1 MSSEKITDL
10 YKIIDA
16 DRDGKISINEL
27 VDYLK
32 HFGPTLL
39 PTEVETLME
48 MLDLKEVSSLDKQDF
63 IVFLTKKVKLTIP
76 KKEVESLFKAFDPQ
90 NTGKVNFSNS

>member
-16 DRDGKISINEL
+16 DQDGKISINEL

-48 MLDLKEVSSLDKQDF
+48 MLDLKGVSSLDKQDF

-76 KKEVESLFKAFDPQ
+76 
-90 NTGKVNFSNS
+90 